1 VKSTTRLED
10 IEAGTDKIVRMAWQS
25 LPPAHRALLE
35 SIGAGQWQVVDESL
49 GTVADGFLRSA
60 GHRGLT
66 RAMRREL
73 DRALGLWLH
82 ELRIVLINETH
93 PKLAGLD
100 AQTREEF
107 ISRIAWHEWAHALSV
122 ARCTAEDVAAGPSLM
137 KLAPEGIQKRI
148 RVAGYPR
155 KDHTHEV
162 IAETYALLM
171 VRRLAG
177 RTGRP
182 SWLHHEIYDLLT
194 RVTGWS
200 D

>member
-1 VKSTTRLED
+1 MKSTTRLED
-10 IEAGTDKIVRMAWQS
+10 PGADAGKTVQKAWHS

-35 SIGAGQWQVVDESL
+35 SIGASQWRVVSEPL
-49 GTVADGFLRSA
+49 GVAADGFLRSA
-60 GHRGLT
+60 GHRGLISAT
-66 RAMRREL
+66 QREL
-73 DRALGLWLH
+73 DRALGLWLS
-82 ELRIVLINETH
+82 ELRIILINETH

-100 AQTREEF
+100 ARTREEF
-107 ISRIAWHEWAHALSV
+107 IARVAWHEWAHALSI
-122 ARCTAEDVAAGPSLM
+122 ARCTPDDVAAGARLM
-137 KLAPEGIQKRI
+137 KLAPEGIQERI

-162 IAETYALLM
+162 IAEAYALLM

-177 RTGRP
+177 RTGQP
-182 SWLHHEIYDLLT
+182 SWLHDEIYSLLK